1 MGSSSGGLQGA
12 SLVAATPEQKAS
24 EHCVRTFASYPS
36 KQQMKRKED
45 ADRAAAEAA
54 AAAAGP
60 ITPSL
65 ADEEEPG
72 PPGIASTTS
81 RAKGRREKKR
91 SGPPVPPVIPAQYA
105 HPELDPTTP
114 PTKKAR
120 ANPSLI
126 HLECAQCLDVLCYIY
141 MLMYVLLFV
150 HKWMFQF

>member
-24 EHCVRTFASYPS
+24 QHCVRTFASYPS

-45 ADRAAAEAA
+45 ADRAEAEAS

-65 ADEEEPG
+65 ADEEEEG
-72 PPGIASTTS
+72 PPGIRIPSTTS

-120 ANPSLI
+120 AIPS
-126 HLECAQCLDVLCYIY
+126 
-141 MLMYVLLFV
+141 
-150 HKWMFQF
+150 